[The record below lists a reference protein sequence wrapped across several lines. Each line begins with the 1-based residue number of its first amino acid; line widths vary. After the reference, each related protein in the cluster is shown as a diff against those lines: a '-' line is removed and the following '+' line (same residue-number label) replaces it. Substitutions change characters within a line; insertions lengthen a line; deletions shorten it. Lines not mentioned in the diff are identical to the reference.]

1 MNGTSK
7 KQKLDA
13 DGLTKV
19 VASLCQ
25 ENGIPFVIC
34 LAKDGPESTRCAVVS
49 GPVSDLVFELEALKT
64 RLIDKSTG
72 KTS

>member
-1 MNGTSK
+1 MNGKSK

-25 ENGIPFVIC
+25 DNGIPFVIC
-34 LAKDGPESTRCAVVS
+34 LAKDGPDSTRCAAVI
-49 GPVSDLVFELEALKT
+49 GPVSDLVFELEVLKT
-64 RLIDKSTG
+64 CIIDKSTG